1 MKSGSGEIH
10 FPFFID
16 IFRTSYVRNKFD
28 FSKNLWYNFSIKKK
42 ENLILP
48 KIREEKI
55 MTNYNLLTVYISKN
69 VQDRE
74 YHVFTEDRMINDIY
88 PFSTNLFDIMNEIKN
103 DFENDS
109 RSVTFVVTGGF

>member
-55 MTNYNLLTVYISKN
+55 MTNYNLLT
-69 VQDRE
+69 E
-74 YHVFTEDRMINDIY
+74 
-88 PFSTNLFDIMNEIKN
+88 
-103 DFENDS
+103 
-109 RSVTFVVTGGF
+109 